1 MIGAVL
7 RRLRTFA
14 RDIRGGAAIELA
26 LGAVVLISISAMC
39 FDLYSRVRADTAS
52 ARLASTMADYISRE
66 TDPDG
71 DDLKALGKFLY
82 THELKVPA
90 NLVYAITAFRRP
102 PGDPREPVEVLW
114 SDASIRFGDETVTG
128 TIADGCARHATDGG
142 NPALPRG
149 FDMAAGEVL
158 IMVEVCARLT
168 REGSLVGQFI
178 AGEIY
183 RLHAVPARE
192 PDAPPSPPA
201 YERTAGLSP
210 WPLTC
215 MRLGCGSAS

>member
-7 RRLRTFA
+7 HHPRAFA
-14 RDIRGGAAIELA
+14 RDTRGGAAIELA
-26 LGAVVLISISAMC
+26 LGAVVLIASCAMC

-52 ARLASTMADYISRE
+52 ARLASTMADYVSRE
-66 TDPDG
+66 TEPDG
-71 DDLKALGKFLY
+71 DDLKALGEFLY

-102 PGDPREPVEVLW
+102 PGYPPEPVEVLW

-128 TIADGCARHATDGG
+128 TIADGCARHTTDDGKS
-142 NPALPRG
+142 ALPGG

-158 IMVEVCARLT
+158 IIVEVCARLT

-192 PDAPPSPPA
+192 PDTPPSPPA

-210 WPLTC
+210 RPPTPD
-215 MRLGCGSAS
+215 S

>member
-7 RRLRTFA
+7 RRPRAFA
-14 RDIRGGAAIELA
+14 RDNRGGAAIELA
-26 LGAVVLISISAMC
+26 LGAVVLISICAMC

-52 ARLASTMADYISRE
+52 ARLAATMADYVSRE
-66 TDPDG
+66 IEPDG
-71 DDLKALGKFLY
+71 DDLKALGEFLY

-102 PGDPREPVEVLW
+102 PGDPPEPVQVLW

-128 TIADGCARHATDGG
+128 TIADGCARHATADGK
-142 NPALPRG
+142 PALPRR

-158 IMVEVCARLT
+158 IVVEVCARLT
-168 REGSLVGQFI
+168 REGSLVGRFI

-192 PDAPPSPPA
+192 PDTPPARPA
-201 YERTAGLSP
+201 YERTAGLSARTP
-210 WPLTC
+210 TP
-215 MRLGCGSAS
+215 GA